1 MMEKIQ
7 IVTPVYNEEKNIYT
21 TIENFFKEYS
31 NNKFEISFIISEDG
45 STDNSINIINELKK
59 IYDIK
64 LLSSPERKNYTDAVL
79 IGLREANSNII
90 SFVDSDGQY
99 DPKDLKRLYDNLE
112 PGKIVVGYRYPREW
126 IIFLDCLYQAHLK
139 DFINFY

>member
-7 IVTPVYNEEKNIYT
+7 IVTPVYNEEKNIYA
-21 TIENFFKEYS
+21 TIENFFKEYA

-45 STDNSINIINELKK
+45 STDNSINIINKLKK

-90 SFVDSDGQY
+90 SFQ
-99 DPKDLKRLYDNLE
+99 PKEGMLVLFPSSLQHSVNANKTDEERIVISFNINL
-112 PGKIVVGYRYPREW
+112 I
-126 IIFLDCLYQAHLK
+126 
-139 DFINFY
+139 

>member
-7 IVTPVYNEEKNIYT
+7 IVTPVYNEEKNIYA
-21 TIENFFKEYS
+21 TIENFFKEYA

-45 STDNSINIINELKK
+45 STDNSINIINKLKK

-99 DPKDLKRLYDNLE
+99 DPKDLKRLYEFRTWQNCSWLQV
-112 PGKIVVGYRYPREW
+112 PQSG
-126 IIFLDCLYQAHLK
+126 
-139 DFINFY
+139 

>member
-21 TIENFFKEYS
+21 TIENFFKEYA

-45 STDNSINIINELKK
+45 STDNSINIINKLKK
-59 IYDIK
+59 TYDIK

-112 PGKIVVGYRYPREW
+112 PGKIVVGYR
-126 IIFLDCLYQAHLK
+126 F
-139 DFINFY
+139 